1 MLISCILD
9 IKEHL
14 PTFNLSLVYNH
25 LNNIVTK
32 REMNPEMKYIATI
45 LLCIFCSIAKVES
58 LHGRSRDENDNWNVK
73 SHGSGDTASSNR
85 MRLLADVNS
94 IDIFALTI
102 AVGPTA
108 QPLMQF
114 QIDQLIDTIENVLL
128 TQLSGS
134 NDASLR
140 LVSSVKLGEMT
151 SSIHTPSERI
161 DEWRTRMG
169 KTQLSFS
176 KGVAA
181 MDFSTNQDPP
191 KPVYLANAITG
202 IIDQDLKSAIR
213 ASVDDLEWIT
223 MVDVEMNVPDTPPP
237 TAAPTKSPTK
247 VPTTQR
253 PTAFPTKAPVTQSP
267 TTSPT
272 KAPTSAPTKL
282 PSLKPTP
289 FPTKFPTSSP
299 VVITQSPSEM
309 ENIGGNGND
318 DEDDDDD
325 NGPSTPII
333 APTLGAASGVLV
345 MIGALLMR
353 KKKGGGKGDNGD
365 NGCFKKDGSGDG
377 ESSLTQTPDSV
388 DGKIARRGMQLC
400 YDVTSVRKLEPFEYP
415 PMSRNT
421 GEILYD
427 LEKDTDPSD
436 RQFKGIY
443 APVQI
448 SSVDRTKREFD
459 EMSSFVRCESL
470 SSGTASAESFE
481 ITKSLDL
488 SPVRKGILASPFEV
502 VPGNSVY
509 CNGELKER
517 KSCLESA
524 IFCAA
529 FEPIDDFDEL
539 DSALLES
546 EKDFLD
552 NEGGTR
558 SFIRG
563 RRNRTT
569 SRSASRSTSRSLSQ
583 SYRLSRGQSHIS
595 ASDGEVSEFLLDTSW
610 DPDDADG
617 ASDAPS
623 FDAPQFEPLFEPED
637 SDIDSALD
645 MV

>member
-1 MLISCILD
+1 
-9 IKEHL
+9 
-14 PTFNLSLVYNH
+14 
-25 LNNIVTK
+25 
-32 REMNPEMKYIATI
+32 MNREMKYIATI
-45 LLCIFCSIAKVES
+45 LLCIFCSIARVDS
-58 LHGRSRDENDNWNVK
+58 LRGRSRDENDNWNVK
-73 SHGSGDTASSNR
+73 SHDSGDTASSNR

-102 AVGPTA
+102 AIGPTA

-128 TQLSGS
+128 TQLSVS

-140 LVSSVKLGEMT
+140 LVSSVKLGEMA
-151 SSIHTPSERI
+151 SSVHTPSERI
-161 DEWRTRMG
+161 DEWRTKMG
-169 KTQLSFS
+169 KTQLSFG
-176 KGVAA
+176 KGVATMA
-181 MDFSTNQDPP
+181 FSTNQDPP

-202 IIDQDLKSAIR
+202 IIDQDLKSVIR
-213 ASVDDLEWIT
+213 AGVDGLEWIT
-223 MVDVEMNVPDTPPP
+223 MLDVEMNVPDTPPP
-237 TAAPTKSPTK
+237 TVIPTKSPTK
-247 VPTTQR
+247 VPTTEG
-253 PTAFPTKAPVTQSP
+253 PTAFPTKAPTKAPVTQSP

-272 KAPTSAPTKL
+272 KAITSAPTKL
-282 PSLKPTP
+282 PTLKPSRDPAGNPTP

-299 VVITQSPSEM
+299 VIITQSPSEK
-309 ENIGGNGND
+309 ENIAGNGND
-318 DEDDDDD
+318 DEDNDD

-333 APTLGAASGVLV
+333 APTLGAASGVLLI
-345 MIGALLMR
+345 IGALLLR
-353 KKKGGGKGDNGD
+353 KKKKEGKGDDGD

-377 ESSLTQTPDSV
+377 ESARTQTPESV
-388 DGKIARRGMQLC
+388 DGKIAQRDTQLC
-400 YDVTSVRKLEPFEYP
+400 YDVTSVRKLESFESPFR
-415 PMSRNT
+415 SRNT

-427 LEKDTDPSD
+427 LEKDTDPSE

-448 SSVDRTKREFD
+448 SSVDSTKREFD

-481 ITKSLDL
+481 NTKSLDM

-509 CNGELKER
+509 CDGELKER
-517 KSCLESA
+517 KSCLEPA
-524 IFCAA
+524 TFCAA
-529 FEPIDDFDEL
+529 SFFEPIDELDEL
-539 DSALLES
+539 DSALLEV
-546 EKDFLD
+546 EKDFSD
-552 NEGGTR
+552 NEGATR
-558 SFIRG
+558 SLRRG
-563 RRNRTT
+563 RRNRST

-583 SYRLSRGQSHIS
+583 SYRLSRGQSHGS

-617 ASDAPS
+617 ASEAPS

-637 SDIDSALD
+637 SDSDINSAHD